1 MTRGFSFLLP
11 VIAVESVPSTE
22 DSWTM
27 LVILGTE
34 TPGSSLTVTPSD
46 RMDDGCGESSTLP
59 AELSLVVVLLLLL
72 LFMFI
77 VVSLKKS
84 EES

>member
-22 DSWTM
+22 DLWTM
-27 LVILGTE
+27 LVTLGTE

-59 AELSLVVVLLLLL
+59 AELSSVLLLLL

-77 VVSLKKS
+77 EVSSPKS